1 MPDIP
6 STSYSLAAAYRA
18 AAAIPNSRIDPA
30 AIKKP
35 GSLLNIIAAMSA
47 ALADE
52 SASRAFAKLLALT
65 YDGANGSELDALVAE
80 RTRRQVSRI
89 GAAPS
94 RAVIAVAR
102 PAGGALLAQTIAAG
116 EVIGDIAGGS
126 SVTFATDFDL
136 PFAAGQTGPIY
147 STATA
152 TAAGSLTNVDQGSI
166 ARFVSPTSF
175 SDLTFV
181 PSAVEVIAGGTDLE
195 KDDPLIQR
203 AEEWEQK
210 RARGTLSAIEL
221 GALTVPGIV
230 QASVEEPTNVFG
242 DPTGQV
248 ALYLA
253 DINGNCNSSLVA
265 AVRLALRSWRCAGSV
280 PVFYAST
287 PSYQGIVLHL
297 GVLDGYSTS
306 TVQQLARGAVVAATN
321 ILAPKATLQRSAL
334 FAALRSVP
342 GAVVGDD
349 AIVSPALDVVPTNGA
364 TLRTRPD
371 LVSFA

>member
-1 MPDIP
+1 
-6 STSYSLAAAYRA
+6 
-18 AAAIPNSRIDPA
+18 
-30 AIKKP
+30 
-35 GSLLNIIAAMSA
+35 MSA

-65 YDGANGSELDALVAE
+65 YDGAKGSELDALVAE

-89 GAAPS
+89 GAAPA

>member
-1 MPDIP
+1 
-6 STSYSLAAAYRA
+6 LFAAAYRA
-18 AAAIPNSRIDPA
+18 IASIPNSRLDPA
-30 AIKKP
+30 AVRKS
-35 GSLLNIIAAMSA
+35 GSLINVLVAMSA
-47 ALADE
+47 ALVQEVA
-52 SASRAFAKLLALT
+52 ARAFGKLSDLT
-65 YDGANGSELDALVAE
+65 YDGAKGSELDALVAE
-80 RTRRQVSRI
+80 RTRRQVVRI

-94 RAVIAVAR
+94 RAVIAVSR
-102 PAGGALLAQTIAAG
+102 PAGGALLVQTIEAG
-116 EVIGDIAGGS
+116 EVIGDVAGGS
-126 SVTFATDFDL
+126 TVTFSLDYTL

-147 STATA
+147 TTATA
-152 TAAGSLTNVDQGSI
+152 TAAGSTTNVEQGSI

-181 PSAVEVIAGGTDLE
+181 PSAVEVIAGGCDVET
-195 KDDPLIQR
+195 DDPFVQR

-210 RARGTLSAIEL
+210 RARGTIAAIEL

-230 QASVEEPTNVFG
+230 QASVEEPTNAFG
-242 DPTGQV
+242 DPTGVV

-280 PVFYAST
+280 PVFYPSA

-306 TVQQLARGAVVAATN
+306 SVQQLARAAVVAAVN
-321 ILAPKATLQRSAL
+321 VLAPKATLQRSAI
-334 FAALRSVP
+334 FAALRTVP

-349 AIVSPALDVVPTNGA
+349 AVVSPALDVVPTNGA
-364 TLRTRPD
+364 TLRTRSD